1 MTPDAARAL
10 LVEKR
15 RETVAR
21 LRGLDESWAD
31 IVESARDANIDDEHD
46 PEGSTVAVARAQVS
60 SLADEGRGRLA
71 AIDAALARVET
82 GTFGVCERCG
92 ATIQDGRL
100 EARPTATRCVTC
112 AAAR

>member
-71 AIDAALARVET
+71 AIDAALARVDT

-92 ATIQDGRL
+92 AAIPDARL

>member
-60 SLADEGRGRLA
+60 SLADEGRGQLA
-71 AIDAALARVET
+71 AIDAAIARADT

-92 ATIQDGRL
+92 ATIPDGRL

>member
-1 MTPDAARAL
+1 MNPAEARAL
-10 LVEKR
+10 LAAKR
-15 RETVAR
+15 EETVVR
-21 LRGLDESWAD
+21 LRGLDESFTD

-60 SLADEGRGRLA
+60 SLAEDGRAQLSEIA
-71 AIDAALARVET
+71 AALARVDA

-92 ATIQDGRL
+92 GAIPDARL
-100 EARPTATRCVTC
+100 EARPTAARCVTC

>member
-71 AIDAALARVET
+71 AIDAALARVDT
-82 GTFGVCERCG
+82 GTFGVWERCG
-92 ATIQDGRL
+92 ATIPDARL

>member
-71 AIDAALARVET
+71 AIDAALARVDT
-82 GTFGVCERCG
+82 GTFGAVSY
-92 ATIQDGRL
+92 THL
-100 EARPTATRCVTC
+100 TLPTKRIV
-112 AAAR
+112 

>member
-71 AIDAALARVET
+71 AIDAALARVDM

-92 ATIQDGRL
+92 ATIPDARL

>member
-92 ATIQDGRL
+92 ATIPDGRL

>member
-60 SLADEGRGRLA
+60 SLADEGRGQLA
-71 AIDAALARVET
+71 AIDAAIARVDT

-92 ATIQDGRL
+92 ATITDARL